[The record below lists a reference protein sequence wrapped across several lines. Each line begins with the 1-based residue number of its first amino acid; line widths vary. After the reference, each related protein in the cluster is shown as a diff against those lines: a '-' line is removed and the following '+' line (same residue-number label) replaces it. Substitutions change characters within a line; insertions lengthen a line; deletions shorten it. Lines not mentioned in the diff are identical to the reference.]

1 MLFCKES
8 TTPFQ
13 KNLSHPLVG
22 SIFIVI
28 SSYAFALRE
37 KVLIFVVVNQ
47 IKLPM

>member
-1 MLFCKES
+1 MLFCEEF

-13 KNLSHPLVG
+13 KKFSPPLVG

-28 SSYAFALRE
+28 SSCAFALRE